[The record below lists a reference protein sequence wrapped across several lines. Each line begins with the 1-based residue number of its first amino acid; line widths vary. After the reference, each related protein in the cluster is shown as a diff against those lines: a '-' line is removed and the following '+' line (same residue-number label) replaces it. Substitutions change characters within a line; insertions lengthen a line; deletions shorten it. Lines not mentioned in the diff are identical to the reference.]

1 MRNEVI
7 SLKRSIDAHEEREI
21 LLERAVNVVLFAL
34 ESVRRHN
41 SEVPGTLPQ
50 PRLGEVVA
58 RLKQGPTPS
67 ALEESRTELEVG
79 LRRLMEANRWQESE
93 IREIVKALAAATA
106 SLTDRSTHYSQRL
119 TGLATDLE
127 ELAST
132 NDLLLLRV
140 KVQSHAAEFRQC
152 IEQMHAEQSGGLERL
167 NMEMKEFRERL
178 RRVEELST
186 IDALTGLAN
195 RQTAEARM
203 ASRIRENLPFSIV
216 LFDLNRFK
224 GINDRFGHL
233 AGDAALR
240 EFGTR
245 LKGSVRDR
253 DLASRWGGDEFLVL
267 VQAAM
272 PDAMVVSRRLH
283 QAVCG
288 RYSLTVNSATVR
300 LDVTASVGL
309 AEYRCGE
316 TIEQLFARADAGLY
330 EAKGRG

>member
-7 SLKRSIDAHEEREI
+7 SLKRSLDAHEAKEI
-21 LLERAVNVVLFAL
+21 LLERAVNVLIFAL
-34 ESVRRHN
+34 ETVGRHN
-41 SEVPGTLPQ
+41 AQVPGSLPQ
-50 PRLGEVVA
+50 PRLLEVGIK
-58 RLKQGPTPS
+58 LKQSPTS
-67 ALEESRTELEVG
+67 TALDESRAELEVG
-79 LRRLMEANRWQESE
+79 LRRLMEANRWQENE
-93 IREIVKALAAATA
+93 IREIVKALGAATA
-106 SLTDRSTHYSQRL
+106 SLTDRSTHYRQRL

-127 ELAST
+127 QIAST

-152 IEQMHAEQSGGLERL
+152 LEQMHAEQRGGLERL
-167 NMEMKEFRERL
+167 NAEMQEFRERL

-195 RQTAEARM
+195 RQTAEAKM
-203 ASRIRENLPFSIV
+203 ASHIRQNLPFSIV

-224 GINDRFGHL
+224 AINDRFGHL

-267 VQAAM
+267 VEASM
-272 PDAMVVSRRLH
+272 PEAIMVSRRLN
-283 QAVCG
+283 QAVSG
-288 RYSLTVNSATVR
+288 RYNLTVNSATVR

-330 EAKGRG
+330 EAKGLR